1 MLKKLLAILYL
12 LLYGL
17 PLLQSGQGIAT
28 AQEANKELTHL
39 LYEIIRNRQSQHYA
53 EAIDICQHAL
63 LIDPENSDVLFEM
76 FQINAELNNHEKA
89 FEYLK
94 AVFKQNP
101 ENKYYKELLATYY
114 EAFGMYDE
122 AIKLLVELIEKDF
135 YNDEYIQHLVSL
147 YKATDNYSEAYKQLE
162 RLEKITGTKPDLG
175 LEKVGL
181 LYYLHQEKKVVPE
194 LKKLVSMYPDD
205 TRFWVM
211 LGMEY
216 SAKKKYKKSNEAF
229 LYAINKTP
237 KNEYTIEAIQRLAY
251 NHIILADTAKSDSL
265 IYATLESKEL
275 PASWKLKLLESFDY
289 DRTTSQQKVD
299 KGFHILVQQD
309 AENEQILTTFAKY
322 LLLYKQDTINAVK
335 YLYKS
340 LEANPHQPDIWSNL
354 MYLDS
359 ENSEQILS
367 DALKYNPKEAYFHYR
382 KAMILTEKGENK
394 EALIAINTAIS
405 LVKNENREE
414 LSTYWSQKG
423 NLQYLLG
430 DEDEAFNS
438 FDEALRYN
446 PGNHLVLNN
455 YAYFL
460 ALADKNLQKAEEMSS
475 NAIRLMPLN
484 ATYLD
489 TYAWVLFRRGEYTLA
504 LFYIEKAIAKEDG
517 QAAEIYDHYGDILLQ
532 KGETQKAIQAWEQAI
547 RLGGDST
554 TVIKNKI
561 LLYTHENEH

>member
-12 LLYGL
+12 LLFGL

-39 LYEIIRNRQSQHYA
+39 IYEIIRNRQSQHYA

-89 FEYLK
+89 FEFLK
-94 AVFKQNP
+94 AAFKQNP

-114 EAFGMYDE
+114 EAFGMYDQ
-122 AIKLLVELIEKDF
+122 AIELLLELIEKDF

-147 YKATDNYSEAYKQLE
+147 YKETDNYSEAYKQLE

-175 LEKVGL
+175 FEKIGL
-181 LYYLHQEKKVVPE
+181 LYYLHQEKKVIPE
-194 LKKLVSMYPDD
+194 LKKLINLYPDD
-205 TRFWVM
+205 TRFWLM
-211 LGMEY
+211 LGIEY

-237 KNEYTIEAIQRLAY
+237 KNEYTIEAIQLLARNY
-251 NHIILADTAKSDSL
+251 IILADTAKSDSL
-265 IYATLESKEL
+265 IYTTLESKEL
-275 PASWKLKLLESFDY
+275 PASKKIKLLESFDY
-289 DRTTSQQKVD
+289 NRTTSKQKVE
-299 KGFHILVQQD
+299 KGFLILVQQN
-309 AENEQILTTFAKY
+309 AENEQILNTFAKY
-322 LLLYKQDTINAVK
+322 LLQYKHDTINTIK
-335 YLYKS
+335 YFYRS
-340 LEANPHQPDIWSNL
+340 VEANPHQPDIWSNL

-359 ENSEQILS
+359 NNREQILF
-367 DALKYNPKEAYFHYR
+367 DALKYNPQETYFHYM
-382 KAMILTEKGENK
+382 KSALLNEKGKNE
-394 EALIAINTAIS
+394 EALIAINTAIG
-405 LVKNENREE
+405 LAKNESREN
-414 LSTYWSQKG
+414 LSTYWSMKG

-430 DEDEAFNS
+430 KEDDAFNS
-438 FDEALRYN
+438 FDESLRYD
-446 PGNHLVLNN
+446 PSNHLVLNN

-460 ALADKNLQKAEEMSS
+460 TLADKNLQKAEEMSS
-475 NAIRLMPLN
+475 NAIRLKPSN

-489 TYAWVLFRRGEYTLA
+489 TYAWVLFKRGQYALA

-517 QAAEIYDHYGDILLQ
+517 QHSEIYDHYGDILLQ
-532 KGETQKAIQAWEQAI
+532 KGEIQKAIQAWEQAI
-547 RLGGDST
+547 KLGDDSIT
-554 TVIKNKI
+554 IKNKI